1 MAGSP
6 APRRPPGGNQ
16 ERAERTRR
24 AVIDETVR
32 YILDEGFA
40 APSVRR
46 ITERVGL
53 TWGVVQY
60 HFGDLGGLL
69 MAVVDQGIT
78 ELTEALED
86 LRHETADLPADRR
99 TEVVVEALWRAFS
112 SPTSMAALEILVAT
126 RAARDS
132 SVNAQLSQTMRQ
144 FTELG
149 RHLGEDLDAPQATEI
164 GNLIWA
170 ALRGIVLAQLVSA
183 QPLDTSRDR
192 KALVDVLNTY
202 IRAHAQV
209 REPTRAQR
217 PDTPHRTAHS
227 R

>member
-1 MAGSP
+1 MARSP

-24 AVIDETVR
+24 TVIDETVR

-46 ITERVGL
+46 ITERAGL

-69 MAVVDQGIT
+69 MAVVNQGIN
-78 ELTEALED
+78 ELTEALER
-86 LRHETADLPADRR
+86 LRHETASLPTERR
-99 TEVVVEALWRAFS
+99 TEVVVDALWQAFS
-112 SPTSMAALEILVAT
+112 SPTSMAALEILIST
-126 RAARDS
+126 RAVRDS
-132 SVNAQLSQTMRQ
+132 DVNAQLSETMRQ

-149 RHLGEDLDAPQATEI
+149 RHLGEDLDAPRAAEI
-164 GNLIWA
+164 GNLVWA
-170 ALRGIVLAQLVSA
+170 TLRGIVLAQMVSP

-192 KALVDVLNTY
+192 RALVDVLNTY
-202 IRAHAQV
+202 IRSAGG
-209 REPTRAQR
+209 PKILS
-217 PDTPHRTAHS
+217 P
-227 R
+227 

>member
-6 APRRPPGGNQ
+6 VPRRPPSGNQ

-24 AVIDETVR
+24 TVIDETVR

-46 ITERVGL
+46 ITERAGL

-69 MAVVDQGIT
+69 MAVVDQGIA
-78 ELTEALED
+78 ELTEALGR
-86 LRHETADLPADRR
+86 LPHETASLTTDRR
-99 TEVVVEALWRAFS
+99 TEVVVDALWQAFS
-112 SPTSMAALEILVAT
+112 SPTSMAALEILIST

-132 SVNAQLSQTMRQ
+132 EVNAQLSDTMRE

-149 RHLGEDLDAPQATEI
+149 RHLGEDLDAPQAIEI

-170 ALRGIVLAQLVSA
+170 TLRGIVLAQMVSP

-192 KALVDVLNTY
+192 RTLVDVLNTY
-202 IRAHAQV
+202 IRA
-209 REPTRAQR
+209 QR
-217 PDTPHRTAHS
+217 S
-227 R
+227 RP

>member
-24 AVIDETVR
+24 AVVDETVR

-46 ITERVGL
+46 ITERAGL

-69 MAVVDQGIT
+69 MAVVDQGLT
-78 ELTEALED
+78 ELTEALD
-86 LRHETADLPADRR
+86 GLRDVTATLPTDRR
-99 TEVVVEALWRAFS
+99 TEVVVDAMWQAFS
-112 SPTSMAALEILVAT
+112 SPTSMAALEILIST

-132 SVNAQLSQTMRQ
+132 DVNAQLSTTMRQ

-170 ALRGIVLAQLVSA
+170 TLRGIVLAQMVSP

-192 KALVDVLNTY
+192 RTLIDVLNTY
-202 IRAHAQV
+202 IRAQGA
-209 REPTRAQR
+209 RG
-217 PDTPHRTAHS
+217 DLS
-227 R
+227 I

>member
-46 ITERVGL
+46 ITERAGL

-78 ELTEALED
+78 ELTEALER
-86 LRHETADLPADRR
+86 LRHETANLSTEHR
-99 TEVVVEALWRAFS
+99 TEVVVDALWQAFS
-112 SPTSMAALEILVAT
+112 SPTSMAALEILIST

-132 SVNAQLSQTMRQ
+132 AVNAQLSDTMRQ

-170 ALRGIVLAQLVSA
+170 TLRGIVLAQMVSP

-192 KALVDVLNTY
+192 RTLVDVLNTY
-202 IRAHAQV
+202 IRA
-209 REPTRAQR
+209 QR
-217 PDTPHRTAHS
+217 N
-227 R
+227 

>member
-46 ITERVGL
+46 ITERAGL

-78 ELTEALED
+78 ELTEALER
-86 LRHETADLPADRR
+86 LRHETANLSTEHR
-99 TEVVVEALWRAFS
+99 TEVVVDALWQAFS
-112 SPTSMAALEILVAT
+112 SPTSMAALEILIST

-132 SVNAQLSQTMRQ
+132 AVNAQLSDTMRQ

-170 ALRGIVLAQLVSA
+170 TLRGIVLAQMVSP

-192 KALVDVLNTY
+192 RTLVDVLNTY
-202 IRAHAQV
+202 IRA
-209 REPTRAQR
+209 QR
-217 PDTPHRTAHS
+217 K
-227 R
+227 

>member
-24 AVIDETVR
+24 TVIDETVR

-46 ITERVGL
+46 ITERAGL

-78 ELTEALED
+78 ELTDALEK
-86 LRHETADLPADRR
+86 LRHETVNLPTERR
-99 TEVVVEALWRAFS
+99 TEVVVDALWQAFS
-112 SPTSMAALEILVAT
+112 SPTSMAALEILIST
-126 RAARDS
+126 RAARDKDI
-132 SVNAQLSQTMRQ
+132 NAQLGYTMRQ
-144 FTELG
+144 FTQLG
-149 RHLGEDLDAPQATEI
+149 THLGEDLDAPQATEI

-170 ALRGIVLAQLVSA
+170 TLRGIVLAQMVSP
-183 QPLDTSRDR
+183 QPIDSTRDR
-192 KALVDVLNTY
+192 RTLIEVLNTY
-202 IRAHAQV
+202 IRV
-209 REPTRAQR
+209 KRTRDV
-217 PDTPHRTAHS
+217 P
-227 R
+227 

>member
-1 MAGSP
+1 M
-6 APRRPPGGNQ
+6 
-16 ERAERTRR
+16 
-24 AVIDETVR
+24 R

-46 ITERVGL
+46 ITERAGL

-69 MAVVDQGIT
+69 MAVVDKGLT
-78 ELTEALED
+78 ELSETLEG
-86 LRHETADLPADRR
+86 LREKTATLPTHRR
-99 TEVVVEALWRAFS
+99 TEVVVDALWQAFS
-112 SPTSMAALEILVAT
+112 SPTSMAALEILIAT
-126 RAARDS
+126 RAARDNE
-132 SVNAQLSQTMRQ
+132 VNAQLSATMRQ

-170 ALRGIVLAQLVSA
+170 TLRGNVLAQMVSP

-192 KALVDVLNTY
+192 RALVDVLNTY
-202 IRAHAQV
+202 IQAHG
-209 REPTRAQR
+209 T
-217 PDTPHRTAHS
+217 HRDS
-227 R
+227 LN

>member
-1 MAGSP
+1 MARSP

-46 ITERVGL
+46 ITERAGL

-78 ELTEALED
+78 ELTEALD
-86 LRHETADLPADRR
+86 RLRHETAHLPAERR
-99 TEVVVEALWRAFS
+99 TEVVVDTLWQAFS
-112 SPTSMAALEILVAT
+112 SPTSMAALEILIST

-132 SVNAQLSQTMRQ
+132 EVNAQLSDTMRQ

-149 RHLGEDLDAPQATEI
+149 RHLGEDLDAPQTTEI

-170 ALRGIVLAQLVSA
+170 TLRGIVLAQMVSP

-192 KALVDVLNTY
+192 RTLVEVLNTY
-202 IRAHAQV
+202 IRAQG
-209 REPTRAQR
+209 R
-217 PDTPHRTAHS
+217 
-227 R
+227 

>member
-46 ITERVGL
+46 ITERAGL

-78 ELTEALED
+78 ELTEALER
-86 LRHETADLPADRR
+86 LRHETANLSTEHR
-99 TEVVVEALWRAFS
+99 TEVVVDALWQAFS
-112 SPTSMAALEILVAT
+112 SPTSMAALEILIST

-132 SVNAQLSQTMRQ
+132 AVNAQLSDTMRQ

-170 ALRGIVLAQLVSA
+170 TLRGIVLAQMVSP

-192 KALVDVLNTY
+192 RTLVDVLNTY
-202 IRAHAQV
+202 IRA
-209 REPTRAQR
+209 QR
-217 PDTPHRTAHS
+217 T
-227 R
+227 